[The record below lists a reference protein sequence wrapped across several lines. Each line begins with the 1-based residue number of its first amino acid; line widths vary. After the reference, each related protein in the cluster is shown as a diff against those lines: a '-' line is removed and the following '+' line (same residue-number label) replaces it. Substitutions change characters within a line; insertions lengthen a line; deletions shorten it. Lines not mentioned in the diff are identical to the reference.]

1 MKLGLLAIATL
12 QSVNAIHQSADIFY
26 HDRPMLGPSM
36 WHFNADGLT
45 IYSPKGDV
53 LKQHH
58 KKILCKPY
66 FSYHQNEMIEDCSYF
81 DAASDGHRYVW
92 AAGHHGDY
100 HHVAA
105 FDIDT
110 GDHAGDEPTC
120 NTPLDLDYLPS
131 RREMW
136 VRCAQ
141 KDGDEDNAGEMD
153 VFSSNS
159 IGSEHTMIAL
169 NATSRPY
176 GRFETHPDMGPFGY
190 VSSYNYPFLSELDLA
205 LKEVSAEYPIE
216 KASGSYAMAY
226 SPVNSHL
233 YVRTRI
239 CCSCGSSDADTES
252 CGYGPPGQVLIQTGP
267 NASPDLQAGT
277 CGTGCLGSAADTLGV
292 VEFDT
297 IEKTFIANHNIKPG
311 TGFGADPVAS
321 PDGKY
326 ILLLPNDGGQ
336 NIRVLEPGANGVSS
350 SKLKDIPVNFEGGQD
365 GKMVISD
372 FAFVTGGRNI
382 LVLAA
387 STDNDVVLVDL
398 DKNFRTKRINIAPT
412 ATESTATS
420 SRQVE
425 WAVGT
430 NYVWVNGEGTEEQ
443 YIIEI
448 EDDIDSAKLTRTL
461 SDAPKGQ
468 MIFVNNYERL
478 ALVNEMENIAVADDK
493 DEIPPNPNNDMIMNP
508 ISGTNDTLATA
519 GVTIAS
525 MALVVGLVATGLILR
540 NSSRR
545 ENIVST
551 TPLGREKFSDDIS
564 DVEAKTLGSK
574 NMN

>member
-1 MKLGLLAIATL
+1 
-12 QSVNAIHQSADIFY
+12 
-26 HDRPMLGPSM
+26 
-36 WHFNADGLT
+36 
-45 IYSPKGDV
+45 
-53 LKQHH
+53 
-58 KKILCKPY
+58 
-66 FSYHQNEMIEDCSYF
+66 
-81 DAASDGHRYVW
+81 
-92 AAGHHGDY
+92 
-100 HHVAA
+100 
-105 FDIDT
+105 
-110 GDHAGDEPTC
+110 
-120 NTPLDLDYLPS
+120 
-131 RREMW
+131 
-136 VRCAQ
+136 
-141 KDGDEDNAGEMD
+141 
-153 VFSSNS
+153 
-159 IGSEHTMIAL
+159 
-169 NATSRPY
+169 
-176 GRFETHPDMGPFGY
+176 
-190 VSSYNYPFLSELDLA
+190 
-205 LKEVSAEYPIE
+205 
-216 KASGSYAMAY
+216 
-226 SPVNSHL
+226 
-233 YVRTRI
+233 
-239 CCSCGSSDADTES
+239 
-252 CGYGPPGQVLIQTGP
+252 
-267 NASPDLQAGT
+267 
-277 CGTGCLGSAADTLGV
+277 
-292 VEFDT
+292 
-297 IEKTFIANHNIKPG
+297 
-311 TGFGADPVAS
+311 
-321 PDGKY
+321 
-326 ILLLPNDGGQ
+326 
-336 NIRVLEPGANGVSS
+336 
-350 SKLKDIPVNFEGGQD
+350 
-365 GKMVISD
+365 MVISD